1 MEQRLIELS
10 VKGQMIEITSDTT
23 EIVTNTRNYLK
34 CKFTFDSLWDSITNR
49 TAVFQTN
56 FIKPLM
62 VILEDNSCYIPSQ
75 VTKFN
80 SVFISV
86 FGDDLLT
93 TRPVELEALL
103 VDDRLTS
110 KPVRLD
116 MYASGA
122 TCGCKPDKEDE
133 LWYNYL
139 LNKVKDAQTFR
150 ILDDNGLPVP
160 KRNNIQYRNLNLSDD
175 VLADKT
181 VVGTEILS
189 NIELENILK

>member
-10 VKGQMIEITSDTT
+10 VKGQMIEITSGTT

-34 CKFTFDSLWDSITNR
+34 CKFTFDSLWDSITNK

-56 FIKPLM
+56 FTKPLM
-62 VILEDNSCYIPSQ
+62 VVLEDDSCYIPSQ
-75 VTKFN
+75 VTKFK
-80 SVFISV
+80 SILISV

-93 TRPVELEALL
+93 TR
-103 VDDRLTS
+103 
-110 KPVRLD
+110 PVRLD

-122 TCGCKPDKEDE
+122 TCGCEPDKEDE

-139 LNKVKDAQTFR
+139 LNKVKEAQPIR

-160 KRNNIQYRNLNLSDD
+160 KRNNIQYKNLNLSDD